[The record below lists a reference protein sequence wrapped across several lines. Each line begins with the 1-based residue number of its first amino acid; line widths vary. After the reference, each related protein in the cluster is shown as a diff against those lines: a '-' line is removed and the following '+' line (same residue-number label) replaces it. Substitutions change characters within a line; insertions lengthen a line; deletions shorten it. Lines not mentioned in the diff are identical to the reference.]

1 MDNSAEIRM
10 MNFISGFRTYGLE
23 AIRGKNGNLQKF
35 ASQDRVT
42 MRFRVYP
49 AVLIVNGAIFNEVWI
64 DPHYEIAHPE
74 INDELILKLAQRL
87 QIGLYEPE
95 LMREDGY
102 SFFVSDVWFED
113 KPYRLVW
120 VTPPDQSYLGIRTA
134 FRRSK

>member
-1 MDNSAEIRM
+1 
-10 MNFISGFRTYGLE
+10 
-23 AIRGKNGNLQKF
+23 
-35 ASQDRVT
+35 